1 MTLIAI
7 NTDVLVCGG
16 GISGLLTA
24 KSLVNLGLSVVC
36 LEKSNIELKSIGGM
50 ADGRTTAFL
59 QPSIDFLSDLG
70 LWKNLIS
77 KAQGLESLVL
87 CNLNPETHTID
98 ESCEF
103 SAHDLNLEHFGFNV
117 TNDFLISELKKSLA
131 TESKF
136 QFLGNV
142 TIQNL
147 VQRTTEIIV
156 LTNQK
161 QRISSKLVIGAD
173 GKNGT
178 LRELANI
185 GIYGIDYNQQAL
197 VFSIEHEFNHEARSL
212 EIYESGGP
220 CTLVPNKT
228 DRANGYSS
236 SVVLMQNSKAIRTT
250 MHLDKEDMSRF
261 VTKRTGMLLGECKMK
276 TGIRKFPVLSQISK
290 KFTGERLLL
299 LAESAHVMP
308 PIGAQGLNCSIQ
320 DIKIL
325 TDIIALKV
333 KGDKDFGSKDLLH
346 SYERARGAQIRSKML
361 GIHVLNKVSMNGNGL
376 TLAIRKLGL
385 RALSKNLSIRK
396 IIMNLGMYEKFNPI
410 I

>member
-1 MTLIAI
+1 MKAV

-36 LEKSNIELKSIGGM
+36 LEKSDTELKSKEGM
-50 ADGRTTAFL
+50 ADGRSTAFL

-70 LWKNLIS
+70 LWRNLSS

-103 SAHDLNLEHFGFNV
+103 LAHDLNLEHFGYNL
-117 TNDFLISELKKSLA
+117 TNDFLISELKKTLA

-147 VQRTTEIIV
+147 VQRSKEIIV
-156 LTNQK
+156 LTNQQ
-161 QRISSKLVIGAD
+161 QRIRSKLVIGAD

-197 VFSIEHEFNHEARSL
+197 VFSIDHEFNHEARSL

-228 DRANGYSS
+228 YRANGYSS
-236 SVVLMQNSKAIRTT
+236 SVVLMQNSKEIRTT

-261 VTKRTGMLLGECKMK
+261 VTKRTGMLLGECEIK

-333 KGDKDFGSKDLLH
+333 KGDRDFGSKDLLH

-385 RALSKNLSIRK
+385 RAFSKNLGFRK
-396 IIMNLGMYEKFNPI
+396 IVMNLGMYEKFKPI